1 MERAVQALAT
11 KERLPLEREQW
22 HNTHQMFIFQSI
34 PWPSSKCFD
43 DLSEEVWL
51 TFRCKMQNDFMQIL
65 IFANLKTFVKIF
77 YHESFTLELL
87 LTNNHSPTVTVFTLT
102 TALTTSPPP
111 LSLQVEVCPILP
123 EPLQHVRK
131 RVYSRYKQLSLREG
145 QHTLQFTKVAVLQ
158 NAPKPRRQGDPDQG
172 EFLKQYRD
180 CGVRLSEGAEQVT
193 VNHFLHKGS
202 HQTRIIYGQPGTGK
216 TTFLKHLC
224 QKVASDEPSDFSLVF
239 YFPLRD
245 KAVSEALKDDS
256 DAGLAHLMQYCIR
269 GKMCSASAEALLES
283 EGENVLI
290 IFDGADEVRGLMD
303 SPDGS
308 LLGALLEGRV
318 LPQAHFIVST
328 RPGGCPLLQQH
339 STLFY
344 EILGFDKEAV
354 ESYVKEFFKSEP
366 GKGEA
371 MLSDL
376 RARPDLMGG
385 VYVPMN
391 LLIFCS
397 IYEHG
402 VAGRSA
408 FPATMTEC
416 YTSSIAKTVTREKQ
430 KVKSTYRVDPSL
442 TDLPP
447 DVKQLLS
454 SLGVLAFNGLTQ
466 EPPHYIFQER
476 EVRDAF
482 RGTVKHDETLD
493 DSTFAG
499 LLHLHPDQDGIS
511 STLNFSHTTKQE
523 YFTAY
528 HLSLLP
534 EAEQAAFWRKNRHNP
549 KFAVVLKF
557 AAGLT
562 KFKSPIVSEAILPTG
577 GGLPSDCDTAN
588 PYLLYVFHALFESQ
602 NESLTQSIA
611 TQLNNCLNFNLY
623 LTPFDTM
630 ALSHCLTQCDHL
642 TELHTIN
649 YSLPPTSFHHVY
661 SVVQSNPLQS
671 LSLRVEQFSTE
682 GE

>member
-1 MERAVQALAT
+1 MCSG
-11 KERLPLEREQW
+11 K
-22 HNTHQMFIFQSI
+22 
-34 PWPSSKCFD
+34 
-43 DLSEEVWL
+43 
-51 TFRCKMQNDFMQIL
+51 
-65 IFANLKTFVKIF
+65 
-77 YHESFTLELL
+77 
-87 LTNNHSPTVTVFTLT
+87 
-102 TALTTSPPP
+102 
-111 LSLQVEVCPILP
+111 LP
-123 EPLQHVRK
+123 EPLEYTRTRAV
-131 RVYSRYKQLSLREG
+131 SRYQRQDFSG
-145 QHTLQFTKVAVLQ
+145 CQGNTQFTKVAVLQ
-158 NAPKPRRQGDPDQG
+158 NAPKPRKQGDADQH
-172 EFLKQYRD
+172 EFLKRFRD

-193 VNHFLHKGS
+193 VSHFLRKGS
-202 HQTRIIYGQPGTGK
+202 HQNRIIYGQPGTGK
-216 TTFLKHLC
+216 TTFLRHLC
-224 QKVASDEPSDFSLVF
+224 QRAADDEASDFSLVL

-245 KAVSEALKDDS
+245 KFVSEALQKGDS
-256 DAGLAHLMQYCIR
+256 YDHETGPELLLRYYIPV
-269 GKMCSASAEALLES
+269 KKKCSASTEALLES

-303 SPDGS
+303 SRDGS

-318 LPQAHFIVST
+318 LPHAHFIVST

-344 EILGFDKEAV
+344 EILGFDEEAV
-354 ESYVKEFFKSEP
+354 ESYVKEFFKREP

-397 IYEHG
+397 IYESG
-402 VAGRSA
+402 VAGRSS

-416 YTSSIAKTVTREKQ
+416 YKSSIARTVTREKRE
-430 KVKSTYRVDPSL
+430 KKNPTYEVVPSEMEPLFSTL
-442 TDLPP
+442 GDLAYTALNREPP
-447 DVKQLLS
+447 D
-454 SLGVLAFNGLTQ
+454 
-466 EPPHYIFQER
+466 YIFQAAD
-476 EVRDAF
+476 VRDTYSIP
-482 RGTVKHDETLD
+482 RGTSLDEY
-493 DSTFAG
+493 FCG
-499 LLHLHPDQDGIS
+499 LLHLYAAEEPGYSTH

-557 AAGLT
+557 FAGLT
-562 KFKSPIVSEAILPTG
+562 KLKSPVVSEAILPTSG
-577 GGLPSDCDTAN
+577 GGLPSKCDRGN

-611 TQLNNCLNFNLY
+611 TQLNSHLTFDLS

-630 ALSHCLTQCDHL
+630 AISHCLTKCKHL
-642 TELHTIN
+642 TELGMSH
-649 YSLPPTSFHHVY
+649 YLFPTSFHHVC
-661 SVVQSNPLQS
+661 SVVRSNTLLQS
-671 LSLRVEQFSTE
+671 LSLFVDQLSTE

>member
-1 MERAVQALAT
+1 MCSG
-11 KERLPLEREQW
+11 K
-22 HNTHQMFIFQSI
+22 
-34 PWPSSKCFD
+34 
-43 DLSEEVWL
+43 
-51 TFRCKMQNDFMQIL
+51 
-65 IFANLKTFVKIF
+65 
-77 YHESFTLELL
+77 
-87 LTNNHSPTVTVFTLT
+87 
-102 TALTTSPPP
+102 
-111 LSLQVEVCPILP
+111 LP
-123 EPLQHVRK
+123 EPLEDTRTRAV
-131 RVYSRYKQLSLREG
+131 SRYQRPDFSG
-145 QHTLQFTKVAVLQ
+145 CQGNTQFTKVAVLE
-158 NAPKPRRQGDPDQG
+158 NAPKPRKQGDADQG
-172 EFLKQYRD
+172 EFLKRFRD

-193 VNHFLHKGS
+193 VSHFLHKGS

-224 QKVASDEPSDFSLVF
+224 QRAADDEASDFSLIL

-256 DAGLAHLMQYCIR
+256 NDHEAGLEQLLRHYIPV
-269 GKMCSASAEALLES
+269 KKKSSASAEALLES
-283 EGENVLI
+283 EGKNVLI

-303 SPDGS
+303 SRDGS

-344 EILGFDKEAV
+344 EILGFDEEAV
-354 ESYVKEFFKSEP
+354 ESYVKEFFKGEP
-366 GKGEA
+366 GKAEA

-397 IYEHG
+397 IYESG
-402 VAGRSA
+402 VAGRSS
-408 FPATMTEC
+408 FPATMTDC
-416 YTSSIAKTVTREKQ
+416 YKSSIARTVTREKQ
-430 KVKSTYRVDPSL
+430 KVKNNYRVDPSL
-442 TDLPP
+442 THLPSE
-447 DVKQLLS
+447 VAQLLS
-454 SLGVLAFNGLTQ
+454 SLSDLAFNGLTQ
-466 EPPHYIFQER
+466 EPPHYIFQEG

-482 RGTVKHDETLD
+482 HGTVRHDETLD

-499 LLHLHPDQDGIS
+499 LLHLHPNQDGLS
-511 STLNFSHTTKQE
+511 STLTFSHTTKQE
-523 YFTAY
+523 WFAGY

-534 EAEQAAFWRKNRHNP
+534 EAEQAAFWRRNCQNP

-557 AAGLT
+557 FAGLT
-562 KFKSPIVSEAILPTG
+562 KFKSPVVTEAILPTSG
-577 GGLPSDCDTAN
+577 GGLPSKCDRGN

-611 TQLNNCLNFNLY
+611 TQLNSHLTFKLY

-630 ALSHCLTQCDHL
+630 AISHSLTKCKHL
-642 TELHTIN
+642 TELDMSQ
-649 YSLPPTSFHHVY
+649 YPLSPTSFHHVC
-661 SVVQSNPLQS
+661 SVVQFNPLMQS
-671 LSLRVEQFSTE
+671 LSLCVHQFSTE

>member
-1 MERAVQALAT
+1 M
-11 KERLPLEREQW
+11 
-22 HNTHQMFIFQSI
+22 
-34 PWPSSKCFD
+34 
-43 DLSEEVWL
+43 
-51 TFRCKMQNDFMQIL
+51 
-65 IFANLKTFVKIF
+65 
-77 YHESFTLELL
+77 
-87 LTNNHSPTVTVFTLT
+87 
-102 TALTTSPPP
+102 
-111 LSLQVEVCPILP
+111 
-123 EPLQHVRK
+123 
-131 RVYSRYKQLSLREG
+131 
-145 QHTLQFTKVAVLQ
+145 AVLE
-158 NAPKPRRQGDPDQG
+158 NDPKPRKKGDPDQG
-172 EFLKQYRD
+172 EFLKRYRD
-180 CGVRLSEGAEQVT
+180 CGVRLSEGAEQVA

-202 HQTRIIYGQPGTGK
+202 HPTRIIYGQPGTGK

-224 QKVASDEPSDFSLVF
+224 QKVASNEPSDFSLILF
-239 YFPLRD
+239 FSLRE
-245 KAVSEALKDDS
+245 KAVSQALRINPTPCNV
-256 DAGLAHLMQYCIR
+256 G
-269 GKMCSASAEALLES
+269 LES
-283 EGENVLI
+283 LLQYYVSDGSCSDVTRELLQCQGKDVLI

-308 LLGALLEGRV
+308 LLGALLEGRL

-328 RPGGCPLLQQH
+328 RPGGCPLLQEH
-339 STLFY
+339 SSLFY
-344 EILGFDKEAV
+344 EMLGFDEEAV

-376 RARPDLMGG
+376 RSRPDLMGG
-385 VYVPMN
+385 AYVPMN
-391 LLIFCS
+391 LQIFCS

-416 YTSSIAKTVTREKQ
+416 YKSSIAKTVTREKQ
-430 KVKSTYRVDPSL
+430 KVNKAYRVDPSL
-442 TDLPP
+442 ADLRPN
-447 DVKQLLS
+447 VKALLS

-466 EPPHYIFQER
+466 EPPHYILQEG

-482 RGTVKHDETLD
+482 HATVKCDEALD

-499 LLHLHPDQDGIS
+499 LLHLHPDQDGFS

-523 YFTAY
+523 YFAAY

-534 EAEQAAFWRKNRHNP
+534 EAEQAAFWRENCHNP

-557 AAGLT
+557 VAGLT
-562 KFKSPIVSEAILPTG
+562 RLESSVVSEAILPTG
-577 GGLPSDCDTAN
+577 GGLPSKCDKDD

-611 TQLNNCLNFNLY
+611 TQLNSCLTFKLS

-630 ALSHCLTQCDHL
+630 VLCHCLTKCKHL
-642 TELHTIN
+642 TELRYPPYPYVLH
-649 YSLPPTSFHHVY
+649 PTSFHHVC
-661 SVVQSNPLQS
+661 SVVQSNPLLQS
-671 LSLRVEQFSTE
+671 LSLYVHQFSTE